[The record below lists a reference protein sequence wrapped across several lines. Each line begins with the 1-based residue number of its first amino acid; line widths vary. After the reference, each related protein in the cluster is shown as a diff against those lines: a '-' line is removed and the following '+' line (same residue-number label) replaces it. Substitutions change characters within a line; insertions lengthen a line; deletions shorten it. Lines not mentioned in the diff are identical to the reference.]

1 MTENKRYEFD
11 VMNGGGYVVGYS
23 ERMSDDISLI
33 FTRLCEVPTKTQ
45 AEKVCNE
52 LKGLQKENEQLKQQ
66 NKELKSDNDIKF
78 WKLQCIRFSNGNGI
92 ILHEISR
99 AIEEGY
105 EVSNEFK
112 QYLHD
117 LKVQNEKNVEKA
129 KRLGI

>member
-1 MTENKRYEFD
+1 MIESNKRYFKRMYDDEYYIFD
-11 VMNGGGYVVGYS
+11 SQTIS
-23 ERMSDDISLI
+23 EKDFD
-33 FTRLCEVPTKTQ
+33 
-45 AEKVCNE
+45 EKVEYAGYEAFEDCMSGEDVINRLNE
-52 LKGLQKENEQLKQQ
+52 LDSE

-78 WKLQCIRFSNGNGI
+78 WKLQFIRFYNSKGI
-92 ILHEISR
+92 IMHELGK